1 VQTYKLSIDP
11 APDFRRLDMVLRREG
26 EPDRVPLYELVSNL
40 EPEILR
46 ALGVV
51 EGAGYERI
59 AGRNTWE
66 MDREQHIR
74 YMLSLGYDYILLRPK
89 NFAFPQAS
97 RAVGMTTEGERG
109 YFRGDTHM
117 ISDRADFEKYLWP
130 DPANADYDELQEPDL
145 LPSGMKAIVG
155 YTGILENV
163 MWLLGYEGVSYLLHD
178 DLQLVRDMF
187 EAIGSRIVQYMG
199 TCASYDSVGALQM
212 GEDMGFKTQT
222 FLSPEIYREFVFPW
236 HRRLVEAVHEH
247 NKPIILHS
255 CGNLSEVMDD
265 IIDCGWDAK
274 HSFEDAITPVW
285 EAKER
290 WGDRIAILG
299 GFDVD
304 KLCRMGVPEI
314 REYTRFLIKKCAP
327 GGGWALGTGNS
338 IASYIP
344 IGNLFAMHEEGF
356 ASGQYG

>member
-1 VQTYKLSIDP
+1 
-11 APDFRRLDMVLRREG
+11 
-26 EPDRVPLYELVSNL
+26 
-40 EPEILR
+40 
-46 ALGVV
+46 
-51 EGAGYERI
+51 
-59 AGRNTWE
+59 
-66 MDREQHIR
+66 
-74 YMLSLGYDYILLRPK
+74 
-89 NFAFPQAS
+89 
-97 RAVGMTTEGERG
+97 
-109 YFRGDTHM
+109 
-117 ISDRADFEKYLWP
+117 
-130 DPANADYDELQEPDL
+130 
-145 LPSGMKAIVG
+145 MKAIVG

-187 EAIGSRIVQYMG
+187 EAIGSRIVKYMG
-199 TCASYDSVGALQM
+199 TCASYESVGALQM

-222 FLSPEIYREFVFPW
+222 FLSPEVYREFVFPW

-247 NKPIILHS
+247 DKPIILHS

-304 KLCRMGVPEI
+304 KLCRMGEPEI
-314 REYTRFLIKKCAP
+314 RDYTRFLSKKCAP

-356 ASGQYG
+356 ASGRYD